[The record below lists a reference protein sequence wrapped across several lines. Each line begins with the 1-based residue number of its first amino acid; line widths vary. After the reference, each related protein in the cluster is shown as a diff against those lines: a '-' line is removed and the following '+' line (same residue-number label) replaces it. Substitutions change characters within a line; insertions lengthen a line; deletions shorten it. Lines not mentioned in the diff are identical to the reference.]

1 LETRA
6 PFLDKDLYEFSL
18 GLSIDQKIK
27 KTKGKIIL
35 RDLLKKK
42 LPYNLIDRPKAGF
55 SIPIGRW
62 IRKPLLEWSENLLSK
77 KNIEKS
83 GLLNFE
89 NIDKIWSDHKKG
101 IDNSSLIWS
110 ILVFQQWLLG
120 R

>member
-1 LETRA
+1 M
-6 PFLDKDLYEFSL
+6 
-18 GLSIDQKIK
+18 
-27 KTKGKIIL
+27 
-35 RDLLKKK
+35 KKK
-42 LPYNLIDRPKAGF
+42 LHYNLIDRPKAGF

-62 IRKPLLEWSENLLSK
+62 TRKPLLEWSENLLCK

-89 NIDKIWSDHKKG
+89 NINRVWSDHKKG

-110 ILVFQQWLLG
+110 ILVFQQWLLN